1 LKPDLVIPFKV
12 DKNAAIAALQNHYKG
27 KTLLPKVFKD
37 QNHIEEVK
45 GLYVP
50 VWLFD
55 TDADAFVQYRAT
67 RTRTW
72 SDSEYNYTATDHY
85 AVLRGGGIGFENVP
99 VDGSTK
105 MDDALMESIEPF
117 NIADAVPFRTAYL
130 PGYMAD
136 KYDVDAASSIDRANK
151 RIKQSTEDAFRS
163 TVAGYTSVTTVDS
176 NIRLQNGKAR
186 YALYPVWI
194 LNTDWNGQKFTF
206 AINGQTGKIAGDLP
220 MDKGTFWKWLLGV
233 SGAATAAAFAIR
245 EFTKKITEIVLTPM
259 YDVRKYMETHW
270 RDEISQVLNTKLSEE
285 TGKMSITDDAVRD
298 ALYTYVLFQYRL
310 EVTNSPTEITK
321 LLKKNLQFS
330 QLDNFSA
337 SDLATIIEG
346 FNLKAIDGNT
356 DSIEKLQNVAVN
368 TLKDLDAEPKEG
380 EEGGKK
386 FTNALTSILELF
398 NNDPMPEEDDDSDE
412 EDDKKIDDLP
422 EDVFN

>member
-1 LKPDLVIPFKV
+1 MATAINTYQCPACTGPLHFAAGSGKLECEYCGSSYEVAEVEAFYAKKNAPTEPKLTCPACNTPLNSEGISGEATCPGCGAEFQMEDLRAYAAQMAEKHDDNMNWDTEAGSQWQEGEADGLRIYGCKQCGGEIVADETTGATHCPYCGNPVVLTGHFTGLLKPDLVIPFKV
-12 DKNAAIAALQNHYKG
+12 DKKAAIAALQNHYKG
-27 KTLLPKVFKD
+27 KVLLPKVFKD

-55 TDADAFVQYRAT
+55 TDADAYVQYRAT

-72 SDSEYNYTATDHY
+72 SDSQYNYTATDYY

-117 NIADAVPFRTAYL
+117 NIADAVPFQTAYL

-136 KYDVDAASSIDRANK
+136 KYDVDAPSSIDRANQ

-163 TVAGYTSVTTVDS
+163 TVLGYTSVTTVNS
-176 NIRLQNGKAR
+176 NISLQNGKAR

-220 MDKGTFWKWLLGV
+220 MDKGAFWKWLLGI
-233 SGAATAAAFAIR
+233 SGAATAAAFAISY
-245 EFTKKITEIVLTPM
+245 LM
-259 YDVRKYMETHW
+259 W
-270 RDEISQVLNTKLSEE
+270 
-285 TGKMSITDDAVRD
+285 
-298 ALYTYVLFQYRL
+298 
-310 EVTNSPTEITK
+310 
-321 LLKKNLQFS
+321 LL
-330 QLDNFSA
+330 
-337 SDLATIIEG
+337 
-346 FNLKAIDGNT
+346 
-356 DSIEKLQNVAVN
+356 
-368 TLKDLDAEPKEG
+368 
-380 EEGGKK
+380 
-386 FTNALTSILELF
+386 
-398 NNDPMPEEDDDSDE
+398 
-412 EDDKKIDDLP
+412 
-422 EDVFN
+422 